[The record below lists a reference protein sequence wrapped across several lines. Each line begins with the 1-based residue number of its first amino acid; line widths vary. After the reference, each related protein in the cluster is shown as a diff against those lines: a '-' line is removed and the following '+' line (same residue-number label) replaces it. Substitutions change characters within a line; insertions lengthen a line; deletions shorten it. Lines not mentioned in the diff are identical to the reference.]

1 MPTNISAPLD
11 NNLIKVGY
19 IDPKFGFID
28 GVTICDA
35 NSYAEKNPGTIF
47 IFREN
52 RQKIRFLNINQVNK
66 LGTENIV
73 TDNSSCAGIQTY
85 KECGPPA
92 IQFAGGGGIAAA
104 GNPIVS
110 TDGSI
115 LGVDLISGGYGY
127 EYAPKVSAKDDC
139 NYGNGAVLTAI
150 LGNIVESYEVYTDE
164 EDLELYELC
173 EDTFV
178 GYGTKWGPNG
188 EDLGPWEPSKYTK
201 PDEDPIR
208 REIEN
213 YQRLL
218 LSENNPLFT
227 TRKNKVLSISS
238 SLGRTFADKV
248 DVTCPIKN
256 PQGQSVWGSFME
268 TYAIS
273 PVPPSNVQG
282 SDFPN
287 EIFTF
292 EYEVKFPLD
301 GEYTFKGM
309 CDNKAQLYVDD
320 FKISDLT
327 GFGNAVTPIQKTF
340 KAGNHTVRIDL
351 VNLPIT
357 EKINSALTSEYV
369 EVDFSAF
376 GQGRIRNLS
385 FTFTSEDGSDSF
397 VINGVDK
404 NRQTRIDRIKVKPKV
419 NYKVVASSDASKHKS
434 VEQGLIKNGTKAKEA
449 GVGTSNKIF
458 ADYLSTSNDNDDIQI
473 TAGKGSFTSS
483 NKRKVGGRNTYDLTY
498 SLNETQNAQPISS
511 NSITKKVFNTIDYI
525 DKADRPLWRT
535 NVNNR
540 GGFINEYGV
549 SPFDTTSQLED
560 NPYAGT
566 HRIIWNN
573 INFPVDGNYI
583 IEIEVDDNVNLTFA
597 GSGTETVINKR
608 GFTGVDQ
615 STGKST
621 ETKFFK
627 AGNYTITADLEQIPG
642 GKFGFSGIKDINPMA
657 LAINVQTSFT
667 ETQVISAK
675 SWNENPMGVAF
686 TIDAP
691 LPPIPQE
698 PIILQEGRCP
708 NNPIWTTRFPGAK
721 EKWWPVILDKRWSRF
736 MNRYAISPV
745 PPLSENNSEASGVVW
760 RNSWNLDIPYDGFYA
775 LKGALDNSGKILI
788 DNVEISKLNHYKD
801 ETPDSKK
808 FFLSKGR
815 HEIRVEVE
823 NFKQE
828 IFELIDKKVFSTRD
842 WEVAPIITQQQEQPA
857 GSIFIREGD
866 QYYIQIGGNDIVEID
881 FAFTWEDD
889 KGFGYAATKITI
901 PTESNGP
908 VVLSRPLPLSGT
920 IGSAK
925 ATGTFKANKKY
936 GPIIFEGT
944 SSSRFKD
951 TVIRNY
957 QQEIGLW
964 DDNPDDDITNAS
976 LIAINARQISPP
988 RVTQTL
994 VPISEKN
1001 GVTYS
1006 GPQLASYRSGFISPA
1021 YFDGTGQ
1028 DVMGKT
1034 FIMRWSNV
1042 DFFDDGQY
1050 TLYAEADDV
1059 LIVRI
1064 DGVEVGRAKVFE
1076 GQSVTN
1082 FNITKGKRAV
1092 ELELTNIP
1100 GNPQSTFE
1108 TNPVVAA
1115 AIITKKVSVNT
1126 GITRPWTTNPIGIS
1140 AILIPPPCP
1149 KKVRGKGVVVD
1160 VEVDDPGNGWPGP
1173 PGGGYPVT
1181 LRLKSVKVE
1190 DPGINYNCGV
1200 DQIVITPDFGC
1211 NLSYT
1216 CDTFGRITSVNVN
1229 GGCYGFTTYPEIT
1242 IKSETGINATFR
1254 PQFEVVRDPIVLP
1267 EKLIQ
1272 VTDLVGLKQTGYVD
1286 GRAYYGSVFYKE
1298 GIRYAG
1304 FYETAGDL
1312 VQVYDTLQE
1321 SITAQV
1327 TTPASAILRQG
1338 TDITS
1343 NDPRLNIPGT
1353 PQNLI

>member
-642 GKFGFSGIKDINPMA
+642 GKFGFSGIPGTNPMA
-657 LAINVQTSFT
+657 LAINVQTSFA
-667 ETQVISAK
+667 EIEVISSK
-675 SWNENPMGVAF
+675 SWNENPMGVALV
-686 TIDAP
+686 IDSP
-691 LPPIPQE
+691 MPTIPQE
-698 PIILQEGRCP
+698 QKPIQDGPCP
-708 NNPIWTTRFPGAK
+708 PSPIWTTRFPGSRDR
-721 EKWWPVILDKRWSRF
+721 WYPVIYTKNGSWSKF
-736 MNRYAISPV
+736 MNRYALSPV
-745 PPLSENNSEASGVVW
+745 LPLDTPGSDSAGINY
-760 RNSWNLDIPYDGFYA
+760 RTSWDLDIPYPGFYGV
-775 LKGALDNSGKILI
+775 KGTADNKGKVYIDGEEVKILEGFNEQNPSI
-788 DNVEISKLNHYKD
+788 
-801 ETPDSKK
+801 TKK
-808 FFLSKGR
+808 FLSKGR
-815 HEIRVEVE
+815 HVIEVEVF
-823 NFKQE
+823 NQPIIKTS
-828 IFELIDKKVFSTRD
+828 LINQKIFSTED
-842 WEVAPIITQQQEQPA
+842 WIAPSNSQPQNVDVQFNA
-857 GSIFIREGD
+857 FV
-866 QYYIQIGGNDIVEID
+866 GGD
-881 FAFTWEDD
+881 FANTFTIDELGINVSKNRGNKGNSQSFTKTVETGKVYSVKLYSTPGTIKLRTQGDNILQAEDSNDFNWKDIGCSVD
-889 KGFGYAATKITI
+889 KGRFFDLNGSECKFVVDSTSTQSDTTI
-901 PTESNGP
+901 SN
-908 VVLSRPLPLSGT
+908 
-920 IGSAK
+920 
-925 ATGTFKANKKY
+925 
-936 GPIIFEGT
+936 
-944 SSSRFKD
+944 
-951 TVIRNY
+951 
-957 QQEIGLW
+957 
-964 DDNPDDDITNAS
+964 
-976 LIAINARQISPP
+976 
-988 RVTQTL
+988 
-994 VPISEKN
+994 N
-1001 GVTYS
+1001 GVSYS
-1006 GPQLASYRSGFISPA
+1006 GPNLFHHIQTTGGTTGAGWGSFMNQYSISPKV
-1021 YFDGTGQ
+1021 FDNISTPDSRINGLFTLLWKGVNFPETGSYKIKFQADNIGTLKIDNQ
-1028 DVMGKT
+1028 IIQT
-1034 FIMRWSNV
+1034 TTEF
-1042 DFFDDGQY
+1042 
-1050 TLYAEADDV
+1050 YAEPGTIIAD
-1059 LIVRI
+1059 
-1064 DGVEVGRAKVFE
+1064 
-1076 GQSVTN
+1076 VTQGN
-1082 FNITKGKRAV
+1082 HDILV
-1092 ELELTNIP
+1092 ELTNIQDRTNIFANNP
-1100 GNPQSTFE
+1100 TGVALLIEREVSISTQTSQSWAGGNPM
-1108 TNPVVAA
+1108 A
-1115 AIITKKVSVNT
+1115 VSAV
-1126 GITRPWTTNPIGIS
+1126 
-1140 AILIPPPCP
+1140 LIPPPCP
-1149 KKVRGKGVVVD
+1149 RKISGKGRVVD
-1160 VEVDDPGNGWPGP
+1160 VIVEDPGNGYLP
-1173 PGGGYPVT
+1173 PNPVGQNYPVSLAIKEIVVT
-1181 LRLKSVKVE
+1181 NSGL
-1190 DPGINYNCGV
+1190 GYNCGV
-1200 DQIVITPDFGC
+1200 DQIIVTPNNGVRLD
-1211 NLSYT
+1211 YT
-1216 CDTFGRITSVNVN
+1216 CDSFGRIKDVKVLN
-1229 GGCYGFTTYPEIT
+1229 GGIGFTEYPTIT
-1242 IKSETGINATFR
+1242 MPSDNGINVEFI
-1254 PQFEVVRDPIVLP
+1254 PVFEVIRDPLISDP
-1267 EKLIQ
+1267 NKLIQ
-1272 VTDLVGLKQTGYVD
+1272 VTDLVGIKRTGYVD
-1286 GRAYYGSVFYKE
+1286 GRAYYGAVFYKE
-1298 GIRYAG
+1298 GIKYAG
-1304 FYETAGDL
+1304 YYETAGTL
-1312 VQVYDTLQE
+1312 VQIYDTLQE
-1321 SITAQV
+1321 SITAKV
-1327 TTPASAILRQG
+1327 TTQPSAIPRSG
-1338 TDITS
+1338 TDVSS
-1343 NDPRLNIPGT
+1343 NNPSLNIPGT
-1353 PQNLI
+1353 PNTISDT